1 MTRDSHFF
9 YVSICN
15 EGFKASESEVEFL
28 RRRLKEER
36 ANAERAN
43 IARLEAETRCQLA
56 ERERD
61 VHQLLARRW
70 KARLHSQLGETSQGS
85 EAENMEEAA
94 AAMILGRGR
103 GLDNHHISILDLFQS
118 LHARSNHH
126 AFVVH
131 GYGQEEED
139 DDDDDDDEVNFD
151 ESNNISDRMDED
163 EEVSNASMTDD
174 EDESDDETGSLPDA
188 VATTI
193 TSDDASKLRRHQP
206 RTVSISGEDDL

>member
-1 MTRDSHFF
+1 MILTVF
-9 YVSICN
+9 YVSIHN

-126 AFVVH
+126 AFLVH

-139 DDDDDDDEVNFD
+139 DDDDEEEVNFE
-151 ESNNISDRMDED
+151 ESNNTSDRMDED
-163 EEVSNASMTDD
+163 EEESNASMTDV
-174 EDESDDETGSLPDA
+174 EDESDNETGSLPDA

>member
-1 MTRDSHFF
+1 M
-9 YVSICN
+9 
-15 EGFKASESEVEFL
+15 

-126 AFVVH
+126 AFLVH

-139 DDDDDDDEVNFD
+139 DDDDEEEVNFE
-151 ESNNISDRMDED
+151 ESNNTSDRMDED
-163 EEVSNASMTDD
+163 EEESNASMTDV
-174 EDESDDETGSLPDA
+174 EDESDNETGSLPDA